1 MQPEI
6 EQCLSWLEQD
16 RIVHAEDA
24 AFSMLRETI
33 SCTLRQQ
40 VSADLMAIIPRLQNI
55 LFHRDHRIGVCAMGV
70 LSDLCLSLD
79 AYLQSSPTLVDN
91 FHQTIQV
98 IISSELSD
106 AKHVSISL
114 KASAIRYLCEC
125 MRFPALSGHFIDRT
139 AFSKDRLWTLLSDE
153 SVMISSAAV
162 HLLVTVCLHQPQ
174 LFYNNPWRCN
184 EKGICR
190 EMQTSLLFALCD
202 AAYDLLQTPQGFEY
216 CQRNQTVTNIDSL
229 LAHPDKQIVS
239 RAVEII
245 SSLTAHG
252 QQGLELLW
260 PHIQDDVQYSNEF
273 WRMFEGLLNQK
284 GNQYIIRAATLHGEI
299 DYATLSQFCFF
310 DVPQKVTAHL
320 LHVLES
326 KMDESTL
333 DWCQSHSKPPNRN
346 DGLYYHILL
355 ALESCKAGLQLD
367 TVSVCLGIINMI
379 LIRRSCFSL
388 RTIRSASRLLA
399 KIARD
404 KVDPEGGQ
412 ISDSCSE
419 YQVPSM
425 CIRLNSAFYHHSH
438 SMRCCIYFN

>member
-1 MQPEI
+1 
-6 EQCLSWLEQD
+6 
-16 RIVHAEDA
+16 
-24 AFSMLRETI
+24 
-33 SCTLRQQ
+33 
-40 VSADLMAIIPRLQNI
+40 
-55 LFHRDHRIGVCAMGV
+55 
-70 LSDLCLSLD
+70 
-79 AYLQSSPTLVDN
+79 
-91 FHQTIQV
+91 
-98 IISSELSD
+98 
-106 AKHVSISL
+106 
-114 KASAIRYLCEC
+114 
-125 MRFPALSGHFIDRT
+125 
-139 AFSKDRLWTLLSDE
+139 
-153 SVMISSAAV
+153 MISSAAV

-404 KVDPEGGQ
+404 KVDPEEWKGHCDSLFVSARTVQDPIVFGVLIEYGGIIPPNVSPYFIKSIHT
-412 ISDSCSE
+412 ISSCFSAAQSLHNLN
-419 YQVPSM
+419 YF
-425 CIRLNSAFYHHSH
+425 ITWRLPVFL
-438 SMRCCIYFN
+438 